1 MEDAYLQSLRVLF
14 ICEQLQYIVLAD
26 YFIACQNWIEFNM
39 FFEFQV
45 AMVHEKFIEALE
57 ALIEKYRRELG
68 FEDTILEI
76 Y

>member
-1 MEDAYLQSLRVLF
+1 
-14 ICEQLQYIVLAD
+14 
-26 YFIACQNWIEFNM
+26 M